1 MNFSL
6 VYFVISLHLVLLER
20 SSEAFSTKRSFSFS
34 SPRILTNEST
44 SKHLFKDKALEVS
57 FFLFRLVLIWLFYLL
72 FAYINHCLFNQSAD
86 IGLTNQ
92 DNKEDSFTS
101 VTDVEDQALRLR
113 ILMEN
118 ANEVMTKIKDEVSMT
133 NEIIDK
139 IAHQKAKRD
148 SYYEKYEQAL
158 KQAKEADLR
167 YGIGSD
173 ESCRMWNVV
182 DSMYYKTTMKPQV
195 EMETTALLRDM
206 SQLCDTF
213 EVTCK
218 ELEEKER
225 HLSRVI
231 QSYQCYQ

>member
-20 SSEAFSTKRSFSFS
+20 SSEAFSTKISFS
-34 SPRILTNEST
+34 SPRILTNESR
-44 SKHLFKDKALEVS
+44 SKHLFKDKALE
-57 FFLFRLVLIWLFYLL
+57 
-72 FAYINHCLFNQSAD
+72 SAD

-92 DNKEDSFTS
+92 DNKEDLFTS

-148 SYYEKYEQAL
+148 SYHEIYEQAL

-231 QSYQCYQ
+231 ASYQCYQ